1 MTAPSF
7 VHPRLHSEFSVVDS
21 TVRIDAVVAAA
32 ARDGMPALAL
42 TDLSNAFG
50 LIKFYKAAR
59 RAGLK
64 PIAGCDVWI
73 AHDSERDRPFRAILL
88 AASRGGYL
96 KLCDWLTRAYRTN
109 QHRGHAELRREWF
122 AEGTEGLI
130 ALSGAR
136 DGDVGHALL
145 QGNPVA
151 AARAAR
157 EWSDW
162 FPQRYYL
169 EMQRAGHTDDDAL
182 VAATAALAGE
192 LAF

>member
-73 AHDSERDRPFRAILL
+73 THDSERDRPFRAILL

-96 KLCDWLTRAYRTN
+96 KLCDWVTRPHSTHSHPRHAPLRPGRVPRST
-109 QHRGHAELRREWF
+109 RGV
-122 AEGTEGLI
+122 I
-130 ALSGAR
+130 APSGA
-136 DGDVGHALL
+136 
-145 QGNPVA
+145 
-151 AARAAR
+151 
-157 EWSDW
+157 
-162 FPQRYYL
+162 
-169 EMQRAGHTDDDAL
+169 
-182 VAATAALAGE
+182 
-192 LAF
+192 